1 MITVFEKWTFKGN
14 TKELSMENEYSIL
27 SYGRIYNPRNWFYNP
42 AYLVNRIY
50 YIIRGTAYYREQ
62 IPLKPGYLYIFRASP
77 YFQVCQK
84 ENDPVDHA
92 YIDFVTYRRLLE
104 TDYIEIDPGSSPKLF
119 NLLNAMKEDFCET
132 LSFKTAGAYLEILI
146 HYLKEYLASDVTY
159 SETTS
164 AVLRLFHSR
173 PVVEL
178 SVSQI
183 AAELNKDA
191 SYIIRCFKSETGMTP
206 HKYLAQLK
214 TDLAISYARQGM
226 NSTEIAEK
234 LGFSSLS
241 AFSYFFKSETHKN
254 LSEFR

>member
-1 MITVFEKWTFKGN
+1 
-14 TKELSMENEYSIL
+14 MENEYSIL

-50 YIIRGTAYYREQ
+50 YIIRGTAYYREE

-84 ENDPVDHA
+84 EDDPVDHI

-104 TDYIEIDPGSSPKLF
+104 SDYIEIDPGSSPKLF
-119 NLLNAMKEDFCET
+119 HLLSAMQEDFKERP
-132 LSFKTAGAYLEILI
+132 LFKAAGAYFEILI
-146 HYLKEYLASDVTY
+146 HYLQDYLVPDVTY

-173 PVVEL
+173 PIVDL

-183 AAELNKDA
+183 AADLNKDA

-206 HKYLAQLK
+206 HKYLARLK

-226 NSTEIAEK
+226 NATEIAEK

-241 AFSYFFKSETHKN
+241 AFSYFFKSQTHKN